1 MSERTVEAGG
11 GAGVERAAESGV
23 EPIVALNDVQKV
35 YRTDRMETVALQS
48 VSLTIERGEFVS
60 IMGPSGCGKSTLL
73 NVLGLIDQPTGG
85 EVRFDGR
92 SVTGLGDAEIAPIR
106 NRELGF
112 VFQQFHLIPD
122 LRVVDNVEL
131 PLLYRR
137 CSARERRKRALE
149 ALRIVGLETRTDH
162 FPTELSGGQQQRV
175 AVARAI
181 VGQPSLLLADEPTG
195 NLDSQMSEEIMT
207 LLERLNAEQ
216 GTTIVMVTHD
226 QAKADRT
233 QRIFRLFDGQL
244 IH

>member
-1 MSERTVEAGG
+1 MSEAIVSLSEVE
-11 GAGVERAAESGV
+11 
-23 EPIVALNDVQKV
+23 KV
-35 YRTDRMETVALQS
+35 YRTDRMETVALHD
-48 VSLTIERGEFVS
+48 VSLAIEAGEFVS

-73 NVLGLIDQPTGG
+73 NVLGLIDRPTGG
-85 EVRFDGR
+85 EVSFGGR
-92 SVTGLGDAEIAPIR
+92 SVDGLGDSELAPLR

-131 PLLYRR
+131 PLLYRK
-137 CSARERRKRALE
+137 CSSAERRRLALE
-149 ALRIVGLETRTDH
+149 ALEIVGLERRTDH

-181 VGQPSLLLADEPTG
+181 VGKPRLLLADEPTG
-195 NLDSQMSEEIMT
+195 NLDSHMSEEIT
-207 LLERLNAEQ
+207 VLLERLNREQ

>member
-1 MSERTVEAGG
+1 
-11 GAGVERAAESGV
+11 
-23 EPIVALNDVQKV
+23 
-35 YRTDRMETVALQS
+35 
-48 VSLTIERGEFVS
+48 VSLAIEPGEFVS

-73 NVLGLIDQPTGG
+73 NVLGLIDRPTGG
-85 EVRFDGR
+85 AVTFVGR
-92 SVTGLGDAEIAPIR
+92 NVSELGDAELAPMR

-131 PLLYRR
+131 PLLYRK
-137 CSARERRKRALE
+137 CSNAERRQLALKALE
-149 ALRIVGLETRTDH
+149 IVGLERRVHH

-181 VGQPSLLLADEPTG
+181 VGKPRLLLADEPTG
-195 NLDSQMSEEIMT
+195 NLDSQMSEEIMS
-207 LLERLNAEQ
+207 LLERLNRDE
-216 GTTIVMVTHD
+216 GMTIVMVTHD

-233 QRIFRLFDGQL
+233 ERIFRLFDGQL

>member
-1 MSERTVEAGG
+1 MP
-11 GAGVERAAESGV
+11 
-23 EPIVALNDVQKV
+23 EPIVALSNVQKV
-35 YRTDRMETVALQS
+35 YRTDRMETVALQAI
-48 VSLTIERGEFVS
+48 SLSIERGEFVS

-73 NVLGLIDQPTGG
+73 NVLGLIDRPTDGEITFGG
-85 EVRFDGR
+85 HAI
-92 SVTGLGDAEIAPIR
+92 TGLGDAALAPIR

-112 VFQQFHLIPD
+112 VFQSFHLIPD

-131 PLLYRR
+131 PLLYRK
-137 CSARERRKRALE
+137 CSSSERRERALE
-149 ALRIVGLETRTDH
+149 ALKIVGLESRTDH

-181 VGQPSLLLADEPTG
+181 VGRPNLLLADEPTG
-195 NLDSQMSEEIMT
+195 NLDSHMSEEIMA

>member
-1 MSERTVEAGG
+1 MSD
-11 GAGVERAAESGV
+11 
-23 EPIVALNDVQKV
+23 PIVSLSEVEKV
-35 YRTDRMETVALQS
+35 YRTDRMETVALHK
-48 VSLTIERGEFVS
+48 VSLAIEPGEFVS

-73 NVLGLIDQPTGG
+73 NLLGLIDRPTAG
-85 EVRFDGR
+85 EVRFGGK
-92 SVTGLGDAEIAPIR
+92 SVNALGDTELAPMR

-131 PLLYRR
+131 PLLYRN
-137 CSARERRKRALE
+137 CSSAERRRLALE
-149 ALRIVGLETRTDH
+149 ALEIVGLGRRVHH

-181 VGQPSLLLADEPTG
+181 VGKPRLLLADEPTG
-195 NLDSQMSEEIMT
+195 NLDSQMSAEIMS
-207 LLERLNAEQ
+207 LLEKLNRDQ

-233 QRIFRLFDGQL
+233 ERIFRLFDGQL

>member
-1 MSERTVEAGG
+1 MQRNIEVTQ
-11 GAGVERAAESGV
+11 
-23 EPIVALNDVQKV
+23 PIVALSDVQKV
-35 YRTDRMETVALQS
+35 YRTDRMETVALHS
-48 VSLTIERGEFVS
+48 ISLSIEAGEFVS

-73 NVLGLIDQPTGG
+73 NVLGLIDQPTHGAVTFGG
-85 EVRFDGR
+85 E
-92 SVTGLGDAEIAPIR
+92 SVGGLTDAELAPIR

-112 VFQQFHLIPD
+112 VVQSFPLIPD

-137 CSARERRKRALE
+137 CTAAERRERALAALE
-149 ALRIVGLETRTDH
+149 IVGLKTRTDH

-181 VGQPSLLLADEPTG
+181 VGQPRLLLADEPTG
-195 NLDSQMSEEIMT
+195 NLDSQMSEEIMA

-244 IH
+244 VH

>member
-1 MSERTVEAGG
+1 MPD
-11 GAGVERAAESGV
+11 
-23 EPIVALNDVQKV
+23 PIVSLSNVQKV
-35 YRTDRMETVALQS
+35 YRTDRMETVALHA
-48 VSLTIERGEFVS
+48 VSLAIEKGEFVS

-73 NVLGLIDQPTGG
+73 HVLGLIDRPTEG
-85 EVRFDGR
+85 EVTFGGR
-92 SVTGLGDAEIAPIR
+92 SVGGRRDAELAPIR

-131 PLLYRR
+131 PLLYRK
-137 CSARERRKRALE
+137 CSARERRRLALE
-149 ALRIVGLETRTDH
+149 ALEIVGLERRTDH

-181 VGQPSLLLADEPTG
+181 VGQPRLILADEPTG
-195 NLDSQMSEEIMT
+195 NLDSHMSEEIMS

-233 QRIFRLFDGQL
+233 RRIFRLFDGQL

>member
-1 MSERTVEAGG
+1 MSD
-11 GAGVERAAESGV
+11 
-23 EPIVALNDVQKV
+23 PIVALSEVQKI
-35 YRTDRMETVALQS
+35 YRTDRMETVALNAI
-48 VSLTIERGEFVS
+48 SLRIEAGEFVS

-85 EVRFDGR
+85 EVSFGGR
-92 SVTGLGDAEIAPIR
+92 IVNGLGDTELAPLR

-131 PLLYRR
+131 PLLYRK
-137 CSARERRKRALE
+137 CSGTERRRLALE
-149 ALRIVGLETRTDH
+149 ALDIVGLGPRTGH

-181 VGQPSLLLADEPTG
+181 VGQPRLLLADEPTG
-195 NLDSQMSEEIMT
+195 NLDSQMSEEIMA
-207 LLERLNAEQ
+207 LLERLNQEQ
-216 GTTIVMVTHD
+216 GMTIVMVTHD
-226 QAKADRT
+226 QSKADRT

>member
-1 MSERTVEAGG
+1 MSD
-11 GAGVERAAESGV
+11 
-23 EPIVALNDVQKV
+23 PIVALSEVQKI
-35 YRTDRMETVALQS
+35 YRTDRMETVALNA
-48 VSLTIERGEFVS
+48 VSLAIDEGEFVS

-73 NVLGLIDQPTGG
+73 NVLGLIDRPTGG
-85 EVRFDGR
+85 DVTFGGR
-92 SVTGLGDAEIAPIR
+92 NVVGLGDSELAPLR

-131 PLLYRR
+131 PLLYRK
-137 CSARERRKRALE
+137 CSGAERRRLALE
-149 ALRIVGLETRTDH
+149 ALEIVGLGPRTSH

-181 VGQPSLLLADEPTG
+181 VGRPRLLLADEPTG
-195 NLDSQMSEEIMT
+195 NLDSQMSEEIMA
-207 LLERLNAEQ
+207 LLERLNREQ
-216 GTTIVMVTHD
+216 GMTIVMVTHD

>member
-1 MSERTVEAGG
+1 MSD
-11 GAGVERAAESGV
+11 
-23 EPIVALNDVQKV
+23 PIVALSEVQKV
-35 YRTDRMETVALQS
+35 YRTDRMETVALNA
-48 VSLTIERGEFVS
+48 VSLAIEAGEFVS

-73 NVLGLIDQPTGG
+73 NVLGLIDRPTGG
-85 EVRFDGR
+85 EVAFDGR
-92 SVTGLGDAEIAPIR
+92 NVSGLGDAELAPLR

-122 LRVVDNVEL
+122 LRVIDNVEL
-131 PLLYRR
+131 PLLYRK
-137 CSARERRKRALE
+137 CSGTERRRLAREALD
-149 ALRIVGLETRTDH
+149 IVGLTPRTDH

-181 VGQPSLLLADEPTG
+181 VGKPRLLLADEPTG
-195 NLDSQMSEEIMT
+195 NLDSQMSEEIMS
-207 LLERLNAEQ
+207 LLGRLNTEQ

-233 QRIFRLFDGQL
+233 RRIFRLFDGQL

>member
-1 MSERTVEAGG
+1 MSD
-11 GAGVERAAESGV
+11 
-23 EPIVALNDVQKV
+23 PIVSLSEVEKV
-35 YRTDRMETVALQS
+35 YRTDRMETVALHA
-48 VSLTIERGEFVS
+48 VSLAIEAGEFVS

-73 NVLGLIDQPTGG
+73 NVLGLIDRPTAG
-85 EVRFDGR
+85 EVEFGGR
-92 SVTGLGDAEIAPIR
+92 KVGGLGDTELAPIR

-131 PLLYRR
+131 PLLYRK
-137 CSARERRKRALE
+137 CPAAERRRLALE
-149 ALRIVGLETRTDH
+149 ALEIVGLEQRIDH

-175 AVARAI
+175 AVARAV
-181 VGQPSLLLADEPTG
+181 VGKPRLLLADEPTG
-195 NLDSQMSEEIMT
+195 NLDSQNSEEIMQ
-207 LLERLNAEQ
+207 LLERLNRDQ

>member
-1 MSERTVEAGG
+1 MSD
-11 GAGVERAAESGV
+11 
-23 EPIVALNDVQKV
+23 PIVSLSDVEKV
-35 YRTDRMETVALQS
+35 YRTDRMETVALHK
-48 VSLTIERGEFVS
+48 VSLAIDPGEFVS

-73 NVLGLIDQPTGG
+73 NVLGLIDRPTSGDVKFG
-85 EVRFDGR
+85 GR
-92 SVTGLGDAEIAPIR
+92 SVNALGDTELAPMR

-131 PLLYRR
+131 PLLYRK
-137 CSARERRKRALE
+137 CSNAERRRLALE
-149 ALRIVGLETRTDH
+149 ALEIVGLERRVHH

-181 VGQPSLLLADEPTG
+181 VGKPRLLLADEPTG
-195 NLDSQMSEEIMT
+195 NLDSQMSEEIMS
-207 LLERLNAEQ
+207 LLERLNREQ
-216 GTTIVMVTHD
+216 RTTIVMVTHD

-233 QRIFRLFDGQL
+233 ERIFRLFDGQL

>member
-1 MSERTVEAGG
+1 MSE
-11 GAGVERAAESGV
+11 
-23 EPIVALNDVQKV
+23 PLVALSNVHKV

-48 VSLTIERGEFVS
+48 INLSIEAGEFVS

-73 NVLGLIDQPTGG
+73 NVLGLIDQPSEG
-85 EVRFDGR
+85 EVAFAGR
-92 SVTGLGDAEIAPIR
+92 AVTGLGDTELAPLR
-106 NRELGF
+106 NAKLGF
-112 VFQQFHLIPD
+112 VFQSFHLISD

-131 PLLYRR
+131 PLLYRK
-137 CSARERRKRALE
+137 CSSRERRKLALE
-149 ALRIVGLETRTDH
+149 ALEIVGLERRIDH

-181 VGQPSLLLADEPTG
+181 VGKPSLLLADEPTG
-195 NLDSQMSEEIMT
+195 NLDSQMSEEIMA
-207 LLERLNAEQ
+207 LLERLNQEQ

>member
-1 MSERTVEAGG
+1 MS
-11 GAGVERAAESGV
+11 
-23 EPIVALNDVQKV
+23 EPIVALVDVQKV

-48 VSLTIERGEFVS
+48 VTLRIASGEFVA

-73 NVLGLIDQPTGG
+73 NVLGLIDQPSDG
-85 EVRFDGR
+85 EVVFAGR
-92 SVTGLGDAEIAPIR
+92 SMRGLGDAELAPIR

-112 VFQQFHLIPD
+112 VFQSFHLIPD

-137 CSARERRKRALE
+137 CSAHERRERARE
-149 ALRIVGLETRTDH
+149 ALGIVGLDSRVDH

-175 AVARAI
+175 AVARAM
-181 VGQPSLLLADEPTG
+181 VGKPRLLLADEPTG
-195 NLDSQMSEEIMT
+195 NLDSHMSDEIMT
-207 LLERLNAEQ
+207 LLEGLNSQQ

-233 QRIFRLFDGQL
+233 QRIIRLFDGQL

>member
-1 MSERTVEAGG
+1 MSEPLV
-11 GAGVERAAESGV
+11 S
-23 EPIVALNDVQKV
+23 LSDVHKV

-48 VSLTIERGEFVS
+48 INLSIDAGEFVS

-73 NVLGLIDQPTGG
+73 NVLGLIDKPTQG
-85 EVRFDGR
+85 EVTFAGR
-92 SVTGLGDAEIAPIR
+92 TVSGLGDAALAPIR
-106 NRELGF
+106 NGELGF
-112 VFQQFHLIPD
+112 VFQSFHLIPD
-122 LRVVDNVEL
+122 LRVIDNVEL
-131 PLLYRR
+131 PLLYRKG
-137 CSARERRKRALE
+137 AWRERRKLARE
-149 ALRIVGLETRTDH
+149 ALAIVGLENRVDH

-181 VGQPSLLLADEPTG
+181 VGKPSLLLADEPTG

-207 LLERLNAEQ
+207 LLERLNTEQ

>member
-1 MSERTVEAGG
+1 MTQPLVTL
-11 GAGVERAAESGV
+11 SGV
-23 EPIVALNDVQKV
+23 EKV

-48 VSLTIERGEFVS
+48 VSMAVEEGAFVS

-85 EVRFDGR
+85 EVDFGGQRVSQLSDSR
-92 SVTGLGDAEIAPIR
+92 LAPIR
-106 NRELGF
+106 NRDLGF

-131 PLLYRR
+131 PLLYRK
-137 CSARERRKRALE
+137 CSARERRERALE
-149 ALRIVGLETRTDH
+149 ALGIVGLETRVSH

-175 AVARAI
+175 AIARAI
-181 VGQPSLLLADEPTG
+181 VGKPRLLLADEPTG
-195 NLDSQMSEEIMT
+195 NLDSQMSEEIMA
-207 LLERLNAEQ
+207 LLERLNREQ
-216 GTTIVMVTHD
+216 GMTIVMVTHD

-233 QRIFRLFDGQL
+233 QKIFRLFDGQL